1 MKKEPNVTQAD
12 KFKQAAR
19 ELETNNDP
27 AEFDRK
33 MKGMKLQTKKPPK
46 PAKKST
52 PR

>member
-1 MKKEPNVTQAD
+1 MSINKTQAD

-27 AEFDRK
+27 AAFDRK

-46 PAKKST
+46 DEKKKPS
-52 PR
+52 R